1 MFTPKKPP
9 FEDATLVATVYNA
22 IDGPMIQDI
31 LEGAGIPSLMRP
43 RYGLDALPILAGS
56 SVLGQEI
63 YVDASQAQEARQVI
77 DAFTGGHYQEDSCGT
92 EGEDGLSAEELSGS
106 EAEELSGSEAKGPEE
121 AAP

>member
-77 DAFTGGHYQEDSCGT
+77 DAFTGGHYQEDCAGS
-92 EGEDGLSAEELSGS
+92 EADGLPAEDLSGS
-106 EAEELSGSEAKGPEE
+106 EAEGPEE
-121 AAP
+121 SAP